1 MNRRHLLA
9 GAAAA
14 GGLAALPRR
23 ARAAAGVKIGVLTD
37 MNAGSRDMSG
47 PGSVAAAKLAI
58 ADAGGSALGQPIE
71 LMFGDHQMKPDVG
84 GMLASNWYDTQDVDL
99 IADVPFSSVGL
110 AVQNVSRAKKKLF
123 ITSGTGADE
132 FTGKF
137 CSPYSMQW
145 TFDSTAL
152 ANGTARALLKRGAK
166 SFYFITPDYAFVHSM
181 ERTATAM
188 IQSQGGTV
196 AGHSIYPYT
205 TPDLSS
211 YLLAAQAS
219 GADVIATCAGPPDN
233 INFAKQ
239 ASSFAIGQSGKQQL
253 AAFLGFIND
262 IHAIGLPVAQG
273 LTLTTSFYW
282 DRDDQ
287 TRAWSQRFF
296 KENGKMPSMTQ
307 AGVYSGVLH
316 YLKAVQAVGS
326 KDPEAVAAKMR
337 ATKVDDIFG
346 RGGTLRADGLM
357 VHDLL
362 LVRCKKPEQSK
373 GEWDLYDVLEVI
385 PGESAF
391 PDLKTSGCSL
401 TAG

>member
-1 MNRRHLLA
+1 LA

-14 GGLAALPRR
+14 GGLAALPGR
-23 ARAAAGVKIGVLTD
+23 ARAANSVKIGVLTD
-37 MNAGSRDMSG
+37 MNAASRDMSG
-47 PGSVAAAKLAI
+47 TGSVAAAKLAI

-71 LMFGDHQMKPDVG
+71 LISGDHQMKPDVG
-84 GMLASNWYDTQDVDL
+84 GMIASGWYDTENVDL

-110 AVQNVSRAKKKLF
+110 AVQNISRSKKKLF
-123 ITSGTGADE
+123 ITSGTGADD

-137 CSPYSMQW
+137 CSPYGFQW
-145 TFDSTAL
+145 TFDSSAL

-166 SFYFITPDYAFVHSM
+166 SFYFITPDYAFGHSM
-181 ERTATAM
+181 ERVATAM

-196 AGHSIYPYT
+196 AGHSIYPYA

-233 INFAKQ
+233 INFVKQ
-239 ASSFAIGQSGKQQL
+239 AASFAIGQGGKQQL

-273 LTLTTSFYW
+273 LVVTTSFYW
-282 DRDDQ
+282 DRDDA

-337 ATKVDDIFG
+337 ATKVDDMFG
-346 RGGTLRADGLM
+346 RGGTVRADGLM

-373 GEWDLYDVLEVI
+373 SEWDLYDVLEVI
-385 PGESAF
+385 PGETAF
-391 PDLKTSGCSL
+391 PDMKTSG
-401 TAG
+401 